1 MAARSDAPILGAA
14 LTKETLAIQRDWI
27 LEKQR
32 DLEVQ
37 DFFSSE
43 TLDGDWRSVGAE
55 IRRLLDGYTGRL
67 GIHGPF
73 WGFKIDSQDPL
84 IRSVVTKRLLQ
95 GLEACEMV
103 GATQMV
109 IHSPFTTWDYNN
121 LDINP
126 GSRHALTERVH
137 LTLKDVVQR
146 AENIGCELV
155 IENIEDK
162 DPTARVVL
170 ARSFNSAA
178 VRVSIDTGHAHYARM
193 FPPVRHRSTITSMP
207 PAMTSPTSTSRIP
220 TATRTVI
227 GCRVMAPCA
236 GLPCSGRSAVCRASR
251 VF

>member
-1 MAARSDAPILGAA
+1 MPTLQRWIVEKDRDREAGRRNFISPLRCSISSACMKHDRAYGVSMAASLEAPILGAA

-32 DLEVQ
+32 DLEIQ

-55 IRRLLDGYTGRL
+55 IRRLLDGYRL

-95 GLEACEMV
+95 GLEACEKL

-137 LTLKDVVQR
+137 LTLKGCR
-146 AENIGCELV
+146 AACRKHRLR
-155 IENIEDK
+155 
-162 DPTARVVL
+162 T
-170 ARSFNSAA
+170 
-178 VRVSIDTGHAHYARM
+178 
-193 FPPVRHRSTITSMP
+193 RHRKHRGQRSGGSR
-207 PAMTSPTSTSRIP
+207 PARQE
-220 TATRTVI
+220 
-227 GCRVMAPCA
+227 
-236 GLPCSGRSAVCRASR
+236 L
-251 VF
+251 